1 MNSPTSSMQ
10 ACLEQLDISPESL
23 PALSEALRF
32 LSSIADRILLTKSS
46 ISLFL
51 STDLVFQLSFKWKE
65 ICEKIKYDNA
75 RNPSYDIEKVFSVL
89 VSMLI
94 QVLFHN
100 PF

>member
-1 MNSPTSSMQ
+1 MQ
-10 ACLEQLDISPESL
+10 ECLEQLDISPESL

-32 LSSIADRILLTKSS
+32 LSSIADRILLTKS
-46 ISLFL
+46 ISLVL
-51 STDLVFQLSFKWKE
+51 SPELVFQLSFKWKE